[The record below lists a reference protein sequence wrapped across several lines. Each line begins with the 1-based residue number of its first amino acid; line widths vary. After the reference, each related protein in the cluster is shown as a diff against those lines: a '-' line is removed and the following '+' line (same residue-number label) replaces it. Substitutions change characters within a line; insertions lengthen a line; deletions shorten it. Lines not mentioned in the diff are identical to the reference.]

1 MAFLQLRFVNDPDA
15 EDFINIG
22 NSVGLG
28 KTNAPDDVLVV
39 QALLA
44 INFDNNPRLKKR
56 RPGNRPVVVSKKLER
71 DTPALIATFQSVM
84 LNRPQPQGFCSQA
97 PATASNQ
104 IDFNTLF
111 RLWGN
116 ATLIQ
121 AALAAEEV
129 LTKLQREHP
138 SLQNLP
144 RRASEMTIGH

>member
-22 NSVGLG
+22 NSVGRG
-28 KTNAPDDVLVV
+28 KTNAPDDVLVI

-44 INFDNNPRLKKR
+44 INFNNNPRLTKR
-56 RPGNRPVVVSKKLER
+56 RPGNRAVVVSNKLEK
-71 DTPALIATFQSVM
+71 DTPTLIATFQSVM
-84 LNRPQPQGFCSQA
+84 LKRPQPQGFCDQA
-97 PATASNQ
+97 PATASKQ

-111 RLWGN
+111 TLWGN

-121 AALAAEEV
+121 AALAGEDV
-129 LTKLQREHP
+129 LPKLQREHP

-144 RRASEMTIGH
+144 RRASELVIGH